1 MREASTMVTVYVAGP
16 YRSKSREGVQMN
28 IQSAM
33 QVGKLACLKG
43 WSPVV
48 PHANTAMLD
57 ELVPELGDQFWLD
70 ATMELMR
77 RCDAVV
83 LAPGWQRSEGVKGE
97 LNEADR
103 LGIPIYRS
111 EHELPYAAAFLE
123 EMEAD
128 RITTPIEYIGQPLE
142 VLEA

>member
-1 MREASTMVTVYVAGP
+1 MREASTMPAVYVCGP
-16 YRSKSREGVQMN
+16 YRSKTREGLQLN
-28 IQSAM
+28 IQSAL

-43 WSPVV
+43 WAPLI
-48 PHANTAMLD
+48 PHANTAPLD
-57 ELVPELGDQFWLD
+57 GVSPELDDQFWLD

-111 EHELPYAAAFLE
+111 EHELPYADAFLE
-123 EMEAD
+123 DLEQD
-128 RITTPIEYIGQPLE
+128 RISIPIEYIGRPLE
-142 VLEA
+142 VMEA